1 MRDLAA
7 GSDIEFED
15 RGVRQFKGVPG
26 EWQLF
31 AARLSERAEQGG
43 RVRLFNQDTKVQAL
57 KRAPLFE
64 GLSRKELVLLARVT
78 EDLEV
83 PAGEVLCREG
93 ETGQE
98 FFVIV
103 EGKTDV
109 TSKGKRVATRGD
121 GDFVGEIA
129 LLDDT
134 KRTATVTV
142 KAPLRPFVLMRQDFR
157 RLVNENRSVERKVM
171 QALARRVVELTA

>member
-1 MRDLAA
+1 M
-7 GSDIEFED
+7 
-15 RGVRQFKGVPG
+15 
-26 EWQLF
+26 
-31 AARLSERAEQGG
+31 
-43 RVRLFNQDTKVQAL
+43 RLFNQDTKVQAL

-64 GLSRKELVLLARVT
+64 GLSRKELILLARVT

-98 FFVIV
+98 FFLIV

-129 LLDDT
+129 LLEDT
-134 KRTATVTV
+134 KRTATVTA
-142 KAPLRPFVLMRQDFR
+142 KTPLRLFVLTRQDFR

-171 QALARRVVELTA
+171 QASPAGWWSSRRTRRWLRRRGRDSNPRRTERPERFSRPCAVCAQAPADCRSA